1 MLLYVAIAQGK
12 CLPHPFPELLA
23 FGETGEPTL
32 KRSGKLAPNE
42 KEN

>member
-1 MLLYVAIAQGK
+1 MLQLHKASAS
-12 CLPHPFPELLA
+12 HPFPELLA

-42 KEN
+42 KESR